1 LSSKRSATSFD
12 YLLTRCV
19 VVINEQDIVLV
30 QLLETTEE
38 KPDSQALAG
47 LYEAM
52 QGDCDLFASGNSVY
66 GKLRTGVN
74 VATDK
79 NSARSVWSILPDFVS
94 VDQLDEQAV
103 ISTVVRNNAEK
114 RKITSTEDVM
124 YKPNDDN
131 PENGDVEYPDEVKR
145 GVPDWLKYYKVWMPM
160 VSSVSHN
167 AFYASA
173 VLHR

>member
-1 LSSKRSATSFD
+1 MYSVNRHFVTHLLQPTHIVVSTTVAPQPRQRAAYLLICSSVNVERLSSKRSATSFD

-30 QLLETTEE
+30 QLLEITEE

-79 NSARSVWSILPDFVS
+79 NSARSV
-94 VDQLDEQAV
+94 
-103 ISTVVRNNAEK
+103 
-114 RKITSTEDVM
+114 
-124 YKPNDDN
+124 
-131 PENGDVEYPDEVKR
+131 
-145 GVPDWLKYYKVWMPM
+145 
-160 VSSVSHN
+160 
-167 AFYASA
+167 
-173 VLHR
+173 